1 MKKLQKTF
9 IYLGIASMLAF
20 TSCKKDED
28 KEEDPTT
35 TTDDVKMDEFSM
47 SPSGLYSVPV
57 GTQFVIH
64 TKATGN
70 AENNLVSI
78 KYTWKT
84 TTNGVVTIDDEIITL
99 SGTSFENYDTVIVN
113 EHGTKYEVSCILI
126 GAKGNAVSSST
137 LSCISNTVEKD
148 QPFLGN
154 QVDTKAKFWSAKRK
168 ASYFLV
174 DVKGDAAMQADM
186 DFAYCTRTTGNKL
199 IAPNSQ
205 DATEIYA
212 DQWSVAAEK
221 ITTWTVRNNTGFI
234 KVNSKID
241 ANTFNNDALSTD
253 SLINVLRVSVG
264 EPSNPSNIVVDGD
277 IIMYRT
283 IRGTITNPVYFYGL
297 IYAAS
302 PTGAVVSGAATAGD
316 VQLIVR
322 YQREN

>member
-1 MKKLQKTF
+1 M
-9 IYLGIASMLAF
+9 GIASMLAF

-28 KEEDPTT
+28 KEEEPTT
-35 TTDDVKMDEFSM
+35 TTNDVKMDDFSM
-47 SPSGLYSVPV
+47 SPAGLYSVPV

-70 AENNLVSI
+70 ADNNLVSI

-84 TTNGVVTIDDEIITL
+84 TTNGVVTIDEEIITL
-99 SGTSFENYDTVIVN
+99 TGTSFENYDTVVVN
-113 EHGTKYEVSCILI
+113 KHGTKYEVSCLLV
-126 GAKGNAVSSST
+126 GAKGAAVSSST
-137 LSCISNTVEKD
+137 LSAISNTVEKD

-154 QVDTKAKFWSAKRK
+154 QKDSKAKFWSAKRK

-174 DVKGDAAMQADM
+174 DVKGKPEMQADM

-212 DQWSVAAEK
+212 DQWTAAPEEQ
-221 ITTWTVRNNTGFI
+221 ITNWTVRNNTGFI

-241 ANTFNNDALSTD
+241 VNTFNNDALSTD
-253 SLINVLRVSVG
+253 SLINVLRVNVG
-264 EPSNPSNIVVDGD
+264 EPSNPSNTVVDGD

-283 IRGTITNPVYFYGL
+283 IRGTLANPVYFYGL
-297 IYAAS
+297 IYVAN
-302 PTGAVVSGAATAGD
+302 PTGSVVNNTATIGD
-316 VQLIVR
+316 VQLIIR